1 MHKHLLSLLLKIIL
15 CLSVIFLLVGC
26 ANKQVLVGKK
36 CFIDKE
42 NNTTTITKSYIWKVE
57 KNSDWQN
64 VINKENCN
72 K

>member
-1 MHKHLLSLLLKIIL
+1 MTTSAYAHDEAKSK
-15 CLSVIFLLVGC
+15 LVF
-26 ANKQVLVGKK
+26 GKK
-36 CFIDKE
+36 CTVNEEGII
-42 NNTTTITKSYIWKVE
+42 ITSYVWKVE

>member
-1 MHKHLLSLLLKIIL
+1 MNKLMIVLL
-15 CLSVIFLLVGC
+15 FLIMTTSAYAHDEAKSKLV
-26 ANKQVLVGKK
+26 VGKK
-36 CFIDKE
+36 CTVNKE
-42 NNTTTITKSYIWKVE
+42 GIIITSYVWKVE

>member
-1 MHKHLLSLLLKIIL
+1 MGNENMSKIIL

-42 NNTTTITKSYIWKVE
+42 NNTTTITKSYIWFVDKDKVWTNQL
-57 KNSDWQN
+57 K
-64 VINKENCN
+64 KENCN

>member
-1 MHKHLLSLLLKIIL
+1 MNKLMIVLLFLIITT
-15 CLSVIFLLVGC
+15 SAYAHDEAKSKLVF
-26 ANKQVLVGKK
+26 GKK
-36 CFIDKE
+36 CTVNKE
-42 NNTTTITKSYIWKVE
+42 GIIITSYVWKVE

>member
-1 MHKHLLSLLLKIIL
+1 MNKLMIVLFSLIMTTSAYAHDEAK
-15 CLSVIFLLVGC
+15 SKLVF
-26 ANKQVLVGKK
+26 GKK
-36 CFIDKE
+36 CTVNKE
-42 NNTTTITKSYIWKVE
+42 GIIITSYVWKVE

>member
-1 MHKHLLSLLLKIIL
+1 MTTNVYAHDEAKSK
-15 CLSVIFLLVGC
+15 LVF
-26 ANKQVLVGKK
+26 GKK
-36 CFIDKE
+36 CTVSKE
-42 NNTTTITKSYIWKVE
+42 GIIITSYIWKVE

>member
-1 MHKHLLSLLLKIIL
+1 MNKLMIVLL
-15 CLSVIFLLVGC
+15 FLIMTTSAYAHNEAKSKLVF
-26 ANKQVLVGKK
+26 GKK
-36 CFIDKE
+36 CTVNKE
-42 NNTTTITKSYIWKVE
+42 GIIITSYVWKVE

>member
-1 MHKHLLSLLLKIIL
+1 MTT
-15 CLSVIFLLVGC
+15 SVYAHDEAKSKLVF
-26 ANKQVLVGKK
+26 GKK
-36 CFIDKE
+36 CTVNKE
-42 NNTTTITKSYIWKVE
+42 GIIITSYVWKVE